1 MPLSEHNTNM
11 VIQTDKKVIL
21 ASASPRRKTLIKHL
35 FSDYEVVPSSINEDD
50 YKMLSPYEMPE
61 FLAAEKAKN
70 IAKIYTDSIVIGC
83 DTSVVLGERVLGK
96 PKDETQ
102 ARNMLSLLSNKTH
115 KVITGVCIICG
126 DKSMSFSVST
136 DVTFYELDDDE
147 IDEYVQSGEPYD
159 KAGGYGIQGLGS
171 VFVKE
176 ISGDFYNVVGLPVSR
191 LYREMIEFLNFIDG

>member
-1 MPLSEHNTNM
+1 MI
-11 VIQTDKKVIL
+11 IQTEKKVIL
-21 ASASPRRKTLIKHL
+21 ASASPRRKTLIKYL
-35 FSDYEVVPSSINEDD
+35 FSDYAVVPSTVDEDD

-61 FLAAEKAKN
+61 FLAAQKAKD
-70 IAKIYTDSIVIGC
+70 IAKTYPDAIVIGC
-83 DTSVVLGERVLGK
+83 DTSVILGERVLGK
-96 PKDETQ
+96 PKDEVQ
-102 ARNMLSLLSNKTH
+102 ARNMLALLSGKTH

-126 DKSMSFSVST
+126 DKSMSFSAST

-191 LYREMIEFLNFIDG
+191 LYREMIEFLNYIEE

>member
-1 MPLSEHNTNM
+1 MI
-11 VIQTDKKVIL
+11 IQTDKKVIL
-21 ASASPRRKTLIKHL
+21 ASASPRRKTLIKYL

-61 FLAAEKAKN
+61 FLATQKARDIAKN
-70 IAKIYTDSIVIGC
+70 YPGCIVIGC

-102 ARNMLSLLSNKTH
+102 ARNMLTLLSNKTH

-136 DVTFYELDDDE
+136 DVTFYELDDEE
-147 IDEYVQSGEPYD
+147 IDEYVRSGEPYD

-191 LYREMIEFLNFIDG
+191 LYRETIEFLNYIEG

>member
-1 MPLSEHNTNM
+1 MI
-11 VIQTDKKVIL
+11 IQTDKKVIL
-21 ASASPRRKTLIKHL
+21 ASASPRRKTLIKYL

-50 YKMLSPYEMPE
+50 FKMLSPIEMPE
-61 FLAAEKAKN
+61 FLASQKSKD
-70 IAKIYTDSIVIGC
+70 IARVHPDAIVIGC

-96 PKDETQ
+96 PKDEFQ
-102 ARNMLSLLSNKTH
+102 AKNMLSLLSNKTH

-136 DVTFYELDDDE
+136 DVTFYELDNEE
-147 IDEYVQSGEPYD
+147 IAEYIQSGEPYD

-191 LYREMIEFLNFIDG
+191 LYREMIEFLNLIDG

>member
-1 MPLSEHNTNM
+1 MI
-11 VIQTDKKVIL
+11 IQTDKKVIL
-21 ASASPRRKTLIKHL
+21 ASASPRRKTLIKYL
-35 FSDYEVVPSSINEDD
+35 FSNYEVVPSSINEDD

-61 FLAAEKAKN
+61 FLATQKAKD
-70 IAKIYTDSIVIGC
+70 IVKTHPDAIVIGC

-96 PKDETQ
+96 PKDEVQ
-102 ARNMLSLLSNKTH
+102 ARNMLSLLSDKTH

-126 DKSMSFSVST
+126 DKAMSFSVST

-191 LYREMIEFLNFIDG
+191 LYREMIEFLNLIDG

>member
-1 MPLSEHNTNM
+1 MI
-11 VIQTDKKVIL
+11 IQTDKKVIL

-35 FSDYEVVPSSINEDD
+35 FSDYEIVPSNVNEDN

-61 FLAAEKAKN
+61 FLAIQKAKD
-70 IAKIYTDSIVIGC
+70 IAKSNPDCIVIGC

-102 ARNMLSLLSNKTH
+102 ARNMLMLLSNKTH

-126 DKSMSFSVST
+126 DKSMSFSVPT
-136 DVTFYELDDDE
+136 DVTFFELDDDE
-147 IDEYVQSGEPYD
+147 IDKYVKSGEPYD

-171 VFVKE
+171 LFVKE

-191 LYREMIEFLNFIDG
+191 LYREMIEFLNLIDG

>member
-1 MPLSEHNTNM
+1 MI
-11 VIQTDKKVIL
+11 IQTDKKVIL
-21 ASASPRRKTLIKHL
+21 ASASPRRKTLIKYL
-35 FSDYEVVPSSINEDD
+35 FGDYEVEPSSINEDD

-61 FLAAEKAKN
+61 FLATQKAKD
-70 IAKIYTDSIVIGC
+70 IAKYHTDEIVIGC

-96 PKDETQ
+96 PKDEVQ

-126 DKSMSFSVST
+126 DNAMSFSVST

-191 LYREMIEFLNFIDG
+191 LYREMIEFLNLIDG

>member
-1 MPLSEHNTNM
+1 MI
-11 VIQTDKKVIL
+11 IQTDKRVIL
-21 ASASPRRKTLIKHL
+21 ASASPRRKTLIKCL
-35 FSDYEVVPSSINEDD
+35 FKDYEIIPSSIDEDD
-50 YKMLSPYEMPE
+50 YKMLSPLEMPE
-61 FLAAEKAKN
+61 FLAIQKAKD
-70 IAKIYTDSIVIGC
+70 IAKAYSEAIVIGC

-96 PKDETQ
+96 PKDQTQ
-102 ARNMLSLLSNKTH
+102 ARNMLALLSGKTH

-126 DKSMSFSVST
+126 DNSMSFSVST
-136 DVTFYELDDDE
+136 DVTFYELDDEE

-191 LYREMIEFLNFIDG
+191 LYREMIEFLNLIGG

>member
-1 MPLSEHNTNM
+1 MI
-11 VIQTDKKVIL
+11 IQTDRKVIL
-21 ASASPRRKTLIKHL
+21 ASASPRRKTLIKYL
-35 FSDYEVVPSSINEDD
+35 FSNYEVVPSSVNEDD

-61 FLAAEKAKN
+61 FLAAQKAKD
-70 IAKIYTDSIVIGC
+70 IAKTHPDTIVIGC

-96 PKDETQ
+96 PKDEIQ
-102 ARNMLSLLSNKTH
+102 AKNMLSLLSDKTH
-115 KVITGVCIICG
+115 KVITGICIICG

-136 DVTFYELDDDE
+136 DVTFYELDNEE
-147 IDEYVQSGEPYD
+147 IDEYVQSKEPYD

-191 LYREMIEFLNFIDG
+191 LYREMIEFLNLIDG